1 MYISPQTYRAFE
13 ILDEFT
19 KSDKKKNLKD
29 YSELIS
35 CLIDMQEA
43 IDNSN
48 ISTSL
53 PKWKSY
59 IGTFINKAILHC
71 NAIYTLLNEIEIT
84 YKRKNETIAVYEK
97 EEFHLNSEIV
107 ERHWIYD
114 TIKNTQDFK
123 TFTNGSI
130 DYWSRTHYN
139 ENSNKILVEFFD
151 TKNASSDIYSTSN
164 DYKYD
169 DYNNWIEKKHFWKG
183 EIQSITYRQ
192 IKYYE

>member
-1 MYISPQTYRAFE
+1 
-13 ILDEFT
+13 
-19 KSDKKKNLKD
+19 
-29 YSELIS
+29 
-35 CLIDMQEA
+35 
-43 IDNSN
+43 
-48 ISTSL
+48 
-53 PKWKSY
+53 
-59 IGTFINKAILHC
+59 
-71 NAIYTLLNEIEIT
+71 
-84 YKRKNETIAVYEK
+84 
-97 EEFHLNSEIV
+97 LNSEIV